1 LLKNAS
7 HVLVKNPEIIKFKV
21 ELSGYPWTEF
31 SVTV

>member
-1 LLKNAS
+1 LLKVVS
-7 HVLVKNPEIIKFKV
+7 SLVEKNPEIIKFKV